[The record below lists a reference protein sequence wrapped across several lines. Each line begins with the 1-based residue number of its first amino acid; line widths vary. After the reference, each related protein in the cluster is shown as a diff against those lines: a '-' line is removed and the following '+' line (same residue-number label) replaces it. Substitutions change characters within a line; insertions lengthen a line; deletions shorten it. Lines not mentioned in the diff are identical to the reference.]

1 LRPGDLVFFDG
12 VGHVGMYIG
21 GGLFIHA
28 PHSGTRVSVASL
40 NGWYGARYD
49 GARRFL

>member
-1 LRPGDLVFFDG
+1 VFFDG

-21 GGLFIHA
+21 GGRFIHA